1 MRMKRSVFL
10 VEDGVIKYFAL
21 DEDDLINTSAEAVFK
36 AIWFLFISILCE
48 VKYILMINFNLI

>member
-21 DEDDLINTSAEAVFK
+21 DEDDLVNTSAEAVFK
-36 AIWFLFISILCE
+36 AI
-48 VKYILMINFNLI
+48 